1 LRFIEDG
8 FFQYKLPFLANEYY
22 EDKNAIGATD
32 FIGLNYYSHFHVKL
46 SFTDLRSLAT
56 VREDEVPLMTDM
68 MYPIYPEGFY
78 RALKRVA
85 QLGKPIIVTENGIA
99 DSKDEWKRDLFI
111 KRYLYALSKAI
122 QEGLPI
128 KGYYYWSLYD
138 NFEWA
143 EGYEMRFGLYEID
156 FKDPSLPRK
165 LRKGASFFVKAI
177 ENYFKTH

>member
-1 LRFIEDG
+1 
-8 FFQYKLPFLANEYY
+8 
-22 EDKNAIGATD
+22 
-32 FIGLNYYSHFHVKL
+32 
-46 SFTDLRSLAT
+46 
-56 VREDEVPLMTDM
+56 M
-68 MYPIYPEGFY
+68 
-78 RALKRVA
+78 KRVA

-143 EGYEMRFGLYEID
+143 EGKFI
-156 FKDPSLPRK
+156 K
-165 LRKGASFFVKAI
+165 
-177 ENYFKTH
+177 N